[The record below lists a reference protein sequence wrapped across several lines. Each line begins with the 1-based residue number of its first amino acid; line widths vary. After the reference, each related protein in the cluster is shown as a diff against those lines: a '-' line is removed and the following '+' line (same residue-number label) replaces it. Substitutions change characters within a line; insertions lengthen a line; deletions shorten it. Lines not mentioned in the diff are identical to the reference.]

1 MGNIYACSVEPPPSL
16 FPTTQWTLVHLIRSA
31 DSRGAEIALDR
42 LCAAY
47 RRALYHYAR
56 ASGLPPHDAE
66 DAVQDFFAH
75 VLGQDAL
82 KTLQKEKG
90 RLRAWMIRSFN
101 NRLTNRREHRTARK
115 RGGGVE
121 HIQWNFDQVEME
133 FTQQYRVGQDA
144 SLACD
149 QALALPLWPKT
160 LLRLDSDER
169 LQRRPEIY
177 RALRPHI
184 LHGWPKNGPAQAEVA
199 RTLGITVNALRVR
212 LVNLTAKARAIFS
225 EIAREDLDPLIPDED
240 VEHLWS
246 LLR

>member
-1 MGNIYACSVEPPPSL
+1 M
-16 FPTTQWTLVHLIRSA
+16 
-31 DSRGAEIALDR
+31 DR
-42 LCAAY
+42 LCSAY

-56 ASGLPPHDAE
+56 ASGLTPHDAE

-101 NRLTNRREHRTARK
+101 NRMTNRREHRTARK

-121 HIQWNFDQVEME
+121 HVRWEFDSVEME
-133 FTQQYRVGQDA
+133 FTRQYRVGQDA
-144 SLACD
+144 SMACD
-149 QALALPLWPKT
+149 QALALPLWEKT
-160 LLRLDSDER
+160 LLRLDADVKV
-169 LQRRPEIY
+169 QK
-177 RALRPHI
+177 RPHI
-184 LHGWPKNGPAQAEVA
+184 YQVLRPYMLHGWQKNGPPQAEVA
-199 RTLGITVNALRVR
+199 KTLEISVNALRVR

-240 VEHLWS
+240 VEHLWR